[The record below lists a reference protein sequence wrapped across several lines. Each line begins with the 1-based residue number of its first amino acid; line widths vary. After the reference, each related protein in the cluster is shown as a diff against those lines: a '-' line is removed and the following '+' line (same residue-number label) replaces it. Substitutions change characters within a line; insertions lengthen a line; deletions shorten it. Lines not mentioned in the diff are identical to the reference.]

1 VNSRALVVD
10 QSTFTGAMYRAVFF
24 INVTATIVNTSLR
37 AIQYDLVLVTSLTTL
52 VNSTYAVLL
61 PPVSSVLTIKNFL
74 HVLVESNLASRPRI
88 ANAWVNVT
96 SDGLTVSSRRT
107 SPAGWSL
114 WILLTD
120 RTIHDASRIQLAENV
135 VGVHAD
141 GFDTVSNPRN
151 VAMASSHMERFLVVP
166 VASTAGVNL
175 GVDAILLLLVAVVM
189 GTVLLAMPAMRR
201 RKDSNGTSRPR
212 AVARTVPL
220 ERGTSYLR
228 PDEKAD
234 RAFQIL
240 SSEIARGS
248 KALVIARLYPDEVR
262 RRYGL
267 RDVPVL
273 WLSRGYGKE
282 TVNPTNL
289 GALVQDIERFMSG
302 KEESVVLLD
311 GLEYLLIQNDPQKVV
326 KFVQVLVDSA
336 SVHHSKLLISFDVK
350 SVNEAVRALL
360 TRDLVTL

>member
-1 VNSRALVVD
+1 
-10 QSTFTGAMYRAVFF
+10 
-24 INVTATIVNTSLR
+24 
-37 AIQYDLVLVTSLTTL
+37 
-52 VNSTYAVLL
+52 
-61 PPVSSVLTIKNFL
+61 
-74 HVLVESNLASRPRI
+74 
-88 ANAWVNVT
+88 
-96 SDGLTVSSRRT
+96 
-107 SPAGWSL
+107 
-114 WILLTD
+114 
-120 RTIHDASRIQLAENV
+120 
-135 VGVHAD
+135 
-141 GFDTVSNPRN
+141 
-151 VAMASSHMERFLVVP
+151 
-166 VASTAGVNL
+166 
-175 GVDAILLLLVAVVM
+175 M
-189 GTVLLAMPAMRR
+189 GSVLLAMPAMRR
-201 RKDSNGTSRPR
+201 RKDSNGTLRPR
-212 AVARTVPL
+212 QVTRAVTL
-220 ERGTSYLR
+220 EPGTSYLL

-240 SSEIARGS
+240 ASEISRGT

-267 RDVPVL
+267 KDLPVL

-311 GLEYLLIQNDPQKVV
+311 GLEYLLIQNDAQKVV

-336 SVHHSKLLISFDVK
+336 SVHHSKVLISFDVK